1 MAVRSISVTDT
12 LETFR
17 TQFNELAANDFGDI
31 ATLDSSLSATSVI
44 GAVNELSAQVS
55 ASLGIFIEDASS
67 TRQQIGAGQ
76 TMFIFGTSNEIEAV
90 VSATDTLTIGL
101 PNDVTIS
108 NDLTV
113 TNDMTAVSGLFGS
126 TLTIASG
133 SITDTGG
140 TINFGDDIITT
151 TGNITGATGSFSSI
165 SSSGAISGTTITG
178 TGDISTSEQFVL
190 TGAAKGIVF
199 EGSVADANELTLKA
213 NNPSA
218 DVVVTIPTL
227 GANAN
232 LVTTGDTGTVTS
244 TMILNGTIKNED
256 IQDSTIRAAKLNL
269 SADTLVVDT
278 LSANTI
284 TGTASVAQLVELNAN
299 NTANETVYLT
309 FADGATGNQGLET
322 DTNLTYNP
330 STNILSTTATAAQYA
345 DLAEKYSSDEE
356 YLPGTVVMFG
366 GDNEITL
373 SDNMTNRIAGV
384 ISTDPGYVMNDPRPA
399 TGEDYEDY
407 EYDPLD
413 KAVALTGR
421 VPCKVIGR
429 VEKGDIVAW
438 LDADTILWE
447 RFDEI
452 AYGNYDIGVTV
463 RQPKQTENDLPINAG
478 VVFVRKTRNAEEFV
492 KQWIELCETGVSD
505 QVELNKLA
513 QVSSNDANSTVQ
525 RGKTK
530 IQAFECNVYNNFYFK
545 KTQLHAKIIHYKSKH
560 RFRWPERTVKKIP
573 KGYTG
578 DRSPYVETK

>member
-1 MAVRSISVTDT
+1 MAVRSIAVTDT

-140 TINFGDDIITT
+140 TINFGNDIITT

-199 EGSVADANELTLKA
+199 EGSTADDFELTLKA

-218 DVVVTIPTL
+218 DVTVTIPTL

-322 DTNLTYNP
+322 DTSLTYNP

-366 GDNEITL
+366 GDKEVTI
-373 SDNMTNRIAGV
+373 SDERT
-384 ISTDPGYVMNDPRPA
+384 
-399 TGEDYEDY
+399 
-407 EYDPLD
+407 
-413 KAVALTGR
+413 KAVA
-421 VPCKVIGR
+421 
-429 VEKGDIVAW
+429 
-438 LDADTILWE
+438 
-447 RFDEI
+447 
-452 AYGNYDIGVTV
+452 GV
-463 RQPKQTENDLPINAG
+463 
-478 VVFVRKTRNAEEFV
+478 
-492 KQWIELCETGVSD
+492 
-505 QVELNKLA
+505 
-513 QVSSNDANSTVQ
+513 VSSNPAYLMNSMLEGMSVDVALQGRVQCKVQGFIKKGDMIVAGATPGVGVADDDPILGTVI
-525 RGKTK
+525 GKALENYDSTE
-530 IQAFECNVYNNFYFK
+530 IGMIEVVVGR
-545 KTQLHAKIIHYKSKH
+545 L
-560 RFRWPERTVKKIP
+560 
-573 KGYTG
+573 
-578 DRSPYVETK
+578 

>member
-140 TINFGDDIITT
+140 TINFGNDIITT

-284 TGTASVAQLVELNAN
+284 TGTASVAQLVELTAN

-366 GDNEITL
+366 GDKEVTI
-373 SDNMTNRIAGV
+373 SDERT
-384 ISTDPGYVMNDPRPA
+384 
-399 TGEDYEDY
+399 
-407 EYDPLD
+407 
-413 KAVALTGR
+413 KAVA
-421 VPCKVIGR
+421 
-429 VEKGDIVAW
+429 
-438 LDADTILWE
+438 
-447 RFDEI
+447 
-452 AYGNYDIGVTV
+452 GV
-463 RQPKQTENDLPINAG
+463 
-478 VVFVRKTRNAEEFV
+478 
-492 KQWIELCETGVSD
+492 
-505 QVELNKLA
+505 
-513 QVSSNDANSTVQ
+513 VSSNPAYLMNSMLEGMSVDVALQGRVQCKVQGFIKKGDMIVAGATPGVGVADDDPILGTVI
-525 RGKTK
+525 GKALENYDSTE
-530 IQAFECNVYNNFYFK
+530 IGMIEVVVGR
-545 KTQLHAKIIHYKSKH
+545 L
-560 RFRWPERTVKKIP
+560 
-573 KGYTG
+573 
-578 DRSPYVETK
+578 

>member
-256 IQDSTIRAAKLNL
+256 IQDSTIRATKLNL

-284 TGTASVAQLVELNAN
+284 TGTASVAQLVELTAN
-299 NTANETVYLT
+299 NSTDETVYLT

-322 DTNLTYNP
+322 DTSLTYNP

-366 GDNEITL
+366 GDKEVTI
-373 SDNMTNRIAGV
+373 SDERT
-384 ISTDPGYVMNDPRPA
+384 
-399 TGEDYEDY
+399 
-407 EYDPLD
+407 
-413 KAVALTGR
+413 KAVA
-421 VPCKVIGR
+421 
-429 VEKGDIVAW
+429 
-438 LDADTILWE
+438 
-447 RFDEI
+447 
-452 AYGNYDIGVTV
+452 GV
-463 RQPKQTENDLPINAG
+463 
-478 VVFVRKTRNAEEFV
+478 
-492 KQWIELCETGVSD
+492 
-505 QVELNKLA
+505 
-513 QVSSNDANSTVQ
+513 VSSNPAYLMNSMLEGMSVDVALQGRVQCKVQGFIKKGDMIVAGATPGVGVADDDPILGTVI
-525 RGKTK
+525 GKALENYDSTE
-530 IQAFECNVYNNFYFK
+530 IGMIEVVVGR
-545 KTQLHAKIIHYKSKH
+545 L
-560 RFRWPERTVKKIP
+560 
-573 KGYTG
+573 
-578 DRSPYVETK
+578 

>member
-1 MAVRSISVTDT
+1 MAVRSISTTDT

-17 TQFNELAANDFGDI
+17 TEFNALAANDFGDI

-67 TRQQIGAGQ
+67 TRQQVGAGQ

-113 TNDMTAVSGLFGS
+113 TNDITAVTGTFGS

-133 SITDTGG
+133 SITDTTG
-140 TINFGDDIITT
+140 TINFGNDIITT

-199 EGSVADANELTLKA
+199 EGSVADANELTLRA

-256 IQDSTIRAAKLNL
+256 IQDSTIRATKLNL

-284 TGTASVAQLVELNAN
+284 TGTASVAQLVELTAN
-299 NTANETVYLT
+299 NSTDETVYLT

-322 DTNLTYNP
+322 DTSLTYNP

-366 GDNEITL
+366 GDKEVTI
-373 SDNMTNRIAGV
+373 SDERT
-384 ISTDPGYVMNDPRPA
+384 
-399 TGEDYEDY
+399 
-407 EYDPLD
+407 
-413 KAVALTGR
+413 KAVA
-421 VPCKVIGR
+421 
-429 VEKGDIVAW
+429 
-438 LDADTILWE
+438 
-447 RFDEI
+447 
-452 AYGNYDIGVTV
+452 GV
-463 RQPKQTENDLPINAG
+463 
-478 VVFVRKTRNAEEFV
+478 
-492 KQWIELCETGVSD
+492 
-505 QVELNKLA
+505 
-513 QVSSNDANSTVQ
+513 VSSNPAYLMNSMLEGMSVDVALQGRVQCKVQGFIKKGDMIVAGATPGVGVADDDPILGTVI
-525 RGKTK
+525 GKALENYDSTE
-530 IQAFECNVYNNFYFK
+530 IGMIEVVVGR
-545 KTQLHAKIIHYKSKH
+545 L
-560 RFRWPERTVKKIP
+560 
-573 KGYTG
+573 
-578 DRSPYVETK
+578 

>member
-1 MAVRSISVTDT
+1 MAVRSIAVTDT

-140 TINFGDDIITT
+140 TINFGNDIITT

-199 EGSVADANELTLKA
+199 EGSTADDFELTLKA

-218 DVVVTIPTL
+218 DVTVTIPTL

-366 GDNEITL
+366 GDKEVTI
-373 SDNMTNRIAGV
+373 SDERT
-384 ISTDPGYVMNDPRPA
+384 
-399 TGEDYEDY
+399 
-407 EYDPLD
+407 
-413 KAVALTGR
+413 KAVA
-421 VPCKVIGR
+421 
-429 VEKGDIVAW
+429 
-438 LDADTILWE
+438 
-447 RFDEI
+447 
-452 AYGNYDIGVTV
+452 GV
-463 RQPKQTENDLPINAG
+463 
-478 VVFVRKTRNAEEFV
+478 
-492 KQWIELCETGVSD
+492 
-505 QVELNKLA
+505 
-513 QVSSNDANSTVQ
+513 VSSNPAYLMNSMLEGMSVDVALQGRVQCKVQGYIKKGDMIVTGATPGVGVADDDPILGTVI
-525 RGKTK
+525 GKALENYDSTE
-530 IQAFECNVYNNFYFK
+530 IGMIEVVVGR
-545 KTQLHAKIIHYKSKH
+545 L
-560 RFRWPERTVKKIP
+560 
-573 KGYTG
+573 
-578 DRSPYVETK
+578 

>member
-199 EGSVADANELTLKA
+199 EGSVADANELTLRA

-256 IQDSTIRAAKLNL
+256 IQDSTIRATKLNL

-284 TGTASVAQLVELNAN
+284 TGTASVAQLVELTAN
-299 NTANETVYLT
+299 NSTDETVYLT

-322 DTNLTYNP
+322 DTSLTYNP

-366 GDNEITL
+366 GDKEVTI
-373 SDNMTNRIAGV
+373 SDERT
-384 ISTDPGYVMNDPRPA
+384 
-399 TGEDYEDY
+399 
-407 EYDPLD
+407 
-413 KAVALTGR
+413 KAVA
-421 VPCKVIGR
+421 
-429 VEKGDIVAW
+429 
-438 LDADTILWE
+438 
-447 RFDEI
+447 
-452 AYGNYDIGVTV
+452 GV
-463 RQPKQTENDLPINAG
+463 
-478 VVFVRKTRNAEEFV
+478 
-492 KQWIELCETGVSD
+492 
-505 QVELNKLA
+505 
-513 QVSSNDANSTVQ
+513 VSSNPAYLMNSMLEGMSVDVALQGRVQCKVQGFIKKGDMIVAGATPGVGVADDDPILGTVI
-525 RGKTK
+525 GKALENYDSTE
-530 IQAFECNVYNNFYFK
+530 IGMIEVVVGR
-545 KTQLHAKIIHYKSKH
+545 L
-560 RFRWPERTVKKIP
+560 
-573 KGYTG
+573 
-578 DRSPYVETK
+578 